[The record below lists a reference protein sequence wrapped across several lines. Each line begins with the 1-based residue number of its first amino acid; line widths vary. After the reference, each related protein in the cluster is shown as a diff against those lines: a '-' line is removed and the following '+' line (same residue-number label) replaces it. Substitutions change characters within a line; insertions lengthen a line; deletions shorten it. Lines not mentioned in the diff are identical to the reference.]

1 MYITHSYIGTNRGE
15 VDYLIFYLTEEY
27 IEEQVNFTQQI
38 QPMLNYLGE
47 HLLNKGAVVQSFK
60 NKIGQNNEEL
70 LQKWKKIFEEDQ
82 YSRRLYNDVDRPA
95 LLIINTEIN
104 NLTKDNFLLISLRDF
119 EENGN
124 FNIYEIKE
132 FFQTLIEIVH
142 SDIDLIEQTKKNIKR
157 KNLKDTKTIMNIN
170 PSLFGVGINGK
181 EAMKAFKKFI
191 S

>member
-1 MYITHSYIGTNRGE
+1 MYITHSYIGTKKGE
-15 VDYLIFYLTEEY
+15 VDYLVFYLTEEY
-27 IEEQVNFTQQI
+27 IEEQINLTQQI

-47 HLLNKGAVVQSFK
+47 HLLNKGAVIQPFK
-60 NKIGQNNEEL
+60 GRIGQNNQEL
-70 LQKWKKIFEEDQ
+70 LEKWRKIFEEDQ
-82 YSRRLYNDVDRPA
+82 YSRRLYDDIDRPA
-95 LLIINTEIN
+95 LLILNTEIN

-132 FFQTLIEIVH
+132 FFQTLIEIAH
-142 SDIDLIEQTKKNIKR
+142 SDINLIKQTKKYIKR

-170 PSLFGVGINGK
+170 PSLFGIGINGK
-181 EAMKAFKKFI
+181 EAMKALKKFI